1 MIAER
6 RISEALEAGELDNL
20 PGRGRPIQ
28 IEDDSWV
35 PEDLRMA
42 HRVLKNAGCLPPE
55 LELRKEIMNLQSL
68 METIDEDKERL
79 RIIRKLRFSI
89 TRLREMRKR
98 PVSIEMFPDYET
110 RLYMKILERPQDNRG

>member
-20 PGRGRPIQ
+20 PGRGRPIR

-42 HRVLKNAGCLPPE
+42 YRVLKNASCLPPE
-55 LELRKEIMNLQSL
+55 LELQKEIMNLNSL
-68 METIDEDKERL
+68 METIDEDQERL
-79 RIIRKLRFSI
+79 RLIRKLRYSI

-98 PVSIEMFPDYET
+98 PVSIEMFPDYER
-110 RLYMKILERPQDNRG
+110 RLYMKIMDRPKE

>member
-98 PVSIEMFPDYET
+98 PVSLEIFPDYESW
-110 RLYMKILERPQDNRG
+110 LYMKILDRHQNNPG